1 MHLPGTSIIGK
12 ILGYTFHLNTITLPF
27 SRPLLL
33 IWTTLYRGVSLNCQN
48 KSFNREISLA

>member
-12 ILGYTFHLNTITLPF
+12 ILGYTLHLNTITLPL

-33 IWTTLYRGVSLNCQN
+33 IWTTLYRGVSFYYQN
-48 KSFNREISLA
+48 KSFIREIS

>member
-12 ILGYTFHLNTITLPF
+12 ILGYTLHLNTITLPF

-33 IWTTLYRGVSLNCQN
+33 IWTTFYRGVSLNYQN
-48 KSFNREISLA
+48 KSSNREIS